1 MHQFPDS
8 VKYAATHE
16 WAKLEDDGT
25 VTVGISDF
33 AQSEL
38 GDLVF
43 VELPDVGRA
52 VIAGEECCVVESVK
66 AASDV
71 YSPVSGEICAVNE
84 SLADA
89 PERVNES
96 PFEEGWLFKLHP
108 SDPGEVNDLLDAE
121 TYQEQTESD

>member
-16 WAKLEDDGT
+16 WAKSEDDGT
-25 VTVGISDF
+25 ITVGISDF

-43 VELPDVGRA
+43 VELPEVGRA

-71 YSPVSGEICAVNE
+71 YSPVSGEVCAVNE

-96 PFEEGWLFKLHP
+96 PFDEGWLFKLQP
-108 SDPGEVNDLLDAE
+108 SDPGEMEDLLDAE
-121 TYQEQTESD
+121 TYQEQTESE